1 MKDIFCKICPREKK
15 ITVIYNPNGKHVSA
29 YCAVC
34 GAFIKHMN
42 TIERSERE
50 DQVWEAKR
58 LAERSQ
64 AIFENDN
71 KNNQIIAYLKE
82 NLRCELISDKIS
94 NSTHSTAFIRLEIKI
109 LLGDELITSDRAYI

>member
-42 TIERSERE
+42 AIERSERE
-50 DQVWEAKR
+50 EQVWEAKQ

-82 NLRCELISDKIS
+82 NLRCELISGRVG
-94 NSTHSTAFIRLEIKI
+94 NSDHFTLEIKI